1 MKIKIGTGLILGTS
15 GASMN
20 ARHAGSLAGELS
32 GPHACGVALEPAPR
46 TRRLKTLT
54 VLALAAA
61 LAIPQALAPSSA
73 QADPPARP
81 GPKDIADRP
90 SQVRG
95 DEITP
100 AQQVAVEKGL
110 AWLAKK
116 QSGDGSF
123 NTGMQGYSNHA
134 GITALAGLAFMQ
146 AGNLPGRGKY
156 GKEVKNCL
164 DFVLNSCQ
172 ESGLIASDASQG
184 PMYGHGFATLF
195 LGEVY
200 GMTGDEAVKEK
211 LQKAVKLIEKTQ
223 NPEGGWR
230 YQPAPYDA
238 DISVTICQ
246 VMALR
251 AARDAGIKVEKEVID
266 KSIKYVRRCQN
277 PDGGFSYM
285 AAQGGGGG
293 SGYPRSAAGVAAL
306 YYAGIFEGTDL
317 ERGLHYLEQFTPGR
331 GGGLNEGHYFYGYYY
346 GTQAMFL
353 AGGKYWETFYPAIR
367 DELIKKQGGGD
378 HWNGDFSEDYATAMA
393 LIILQMPNRYLP
405 VYSGKGP
412 GS

>member
-1 MKIKIGTGLILGTS
+1 MKNKIGTGLILGTS
-15 GASMN
+15 GASKN
-20 ARHAGSLAGELS
+20 ARHASPLAGELS

-54 VLALAAA
+54 ALALAAA

-73 QADPPARP
+73 QAAPPARP